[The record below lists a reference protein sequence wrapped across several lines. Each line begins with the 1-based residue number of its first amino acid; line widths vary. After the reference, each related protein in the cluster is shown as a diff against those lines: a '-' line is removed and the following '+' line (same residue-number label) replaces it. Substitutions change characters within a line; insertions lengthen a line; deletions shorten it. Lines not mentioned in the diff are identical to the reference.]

1 MSQETT
7 IRVSKQTRNRLGS
20 IGTKNDTYENIIQ
33 RLLEKQGSNNSTNT
47 RTEEK
52 RDAALVV

>member
-7 IRVSKQTRNRLGS
+7 IRVSKETRNRLGS

-33 RLLEKQGSNNSTNT
+33 RLLEKQGSNNSENT

-52 RDAALVV
+52 RDVVLVV